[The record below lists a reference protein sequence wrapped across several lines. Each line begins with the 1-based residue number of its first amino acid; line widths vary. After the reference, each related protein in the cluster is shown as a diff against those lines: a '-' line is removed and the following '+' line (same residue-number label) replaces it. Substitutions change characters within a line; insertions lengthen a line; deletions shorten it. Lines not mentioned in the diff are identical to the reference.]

1 MMIQFRLASRELFNH
16 FFHIVNPYENNGW
29 IVTERFAIVEE
40 ILFQKLVTEP
50 ASLPSMRYGDIQTDI
65 MVELNGC
72 EFAPTMFNRDVDSG
86 YWDYPLTETD
96 KEAELVFISFFD
108 WDMLDY
114 RDNQYVR
121 VLVQAWPGRSD
132 IVGKHGLI
140 ESQYVR
146 FTKKSES
153 TTAGI

>member
-1 MMIQFRLASRELFNH
+1 MNYLSLDKLMTQFRLASRELFNH

-29 IVTERFAIVEE
+29 IIAERFATVEE

-50 ASLPSMRYGDIQTDI
+50 ASLPSIRYGDIQADI
-65 MVELNGC
+65 KVELNSC

-86 YWDYPLTETD
+86 YWDFPLTETN

-108 WDMLDY
+108 WNVLDY

-121 VLVQAWPGRSD
+121 VLVQAWPGHSD

-140 ESQYVR
+140 ESQYVQ
-146 FTKKSES
+146 FTKR
-153 TTAGI
+153 